1 MEDNFR
7 NVLIILSGIV
17 IGAIF
22 IHGLWTI
29 RKQKNPYKLK
39 ASKDRVEPL
48 TRSFDGK
55 GFDQDGVSQVVIKKP
70 LLQQEDEEPQNIEEL
85 SQPQN
90 AEDKMFIAPNS
101 SDAPANHSIKAVND
115 DLSGQLNSNLSETLS
130 TDLDNDL
137 SNDLNT
143 ELSAKLDD
151 SQSENWLDN
160 NTPKNFSKDEL
171 GDDLTP
177 AITPKN
183 SKENIREVVEPVY
196 KQPVI
201 NAKPAIS
208 PSRQNIRPSI
218 GKSLSKAELKRNQM
232 EINFGDAKSKNDVM
246 PNITMNEA
254 TDDTVGDSIG
264 DSIKETNSTQERPAP
279 QKLKT
284 NTNKKSKLEPQVII
298 LSVVMPANQQ
308 MLGAALLPSLLTLGL
323 KYGEMNIFHRHQDN
337 AGNGEV
343 TFSLANMMKP
353 GSFDLDTMETFATQ
367 GISLFMM
374 LPNAG
379 DSFSVFEQMLS
390 AAKQL
395 AQEFNGQLLDD
406 KRNAMTQQTE
416 QHYVSKIREFD
427 RKSRIALVE

>member
-7 NVLIILSGIV
+7 NVLIIRSGIV

-39 ASKDRVEPL
+39 ASKGKIEPL

-55 GFDQDGVSQVVIKKP
+55 GFDQDGVSQVVVKKQS
-70 LLQQEDEEPQNIEEL
+70 LQQENEDRQTVDEL
-85 SQPQN
+85 SSLQD
-90 AEDKMFIAPNS
+90 ATDDMFIEPNS
-101 SDAPANHSIKAVND
+101 VDA
-115 DLSGQLNSNLSETLS
+115 
-130 TDLDNDL
+130 L
-137 SNDLNT
+137 SNDFTNDLNDG
-143 ELSAKLDD
+143 LSESSSESSSESLNHDVNIELDD
-151 SQSENWLDN
+151 NLDASQNEHWLDKEI
-160 NTPKNFSKDEL
+160 PKSFSKDEL
-171 GDDLTP
+171 GDDLMP
-177 AITPKN
+177 NVITVEKP
-183 SKENIREVVEPVY
+183 EEVVSEPVY

-208 PSRQNIRPSI
+208 PTRQNSRQSI
-218 GKSLSKAELKRNQM
+218 GKSPSKAELKRNQM
-232 EINFGDAKSKNDVM
+232 EINFGDAKTKNSIM
-246 PNITMNEA
+246 PNITIDNA
-254 TDDTVGDSIG
+254 TDDTVDN
-264 DSIKETNSTQERPAP
+264 SIKEKNLAQERSTRQDFQA
-279 QKLKT
+279 
-284 NTNKKSKLEPQVII
+284 NTTDTEQPKLEPQVII

-323 KYGEMNIFHRHQDN
+323 KYGEMNIFHRHEDN

-367 GISLFMM
+367 GVSLFMT

-379 DSFSVFEQMLS
+379 DSFTVFEQMLN

-406 KRNAMTQQTE
+406 KRNVMTKQTE
-416 QHYVSKIREFD
+416 QHYVGKIREFD
-427 RKSRIALVE
+427 RRSRITLVK

>member
-39 ASKDRVEPL
+39 ASKDKVEPL

-55 GFDQDGVSQVVIKKP
+55 GFDQDGVSQVVVKKQS
-70 LLQQEDEEPQNIEEL
+70 LQQDDPETKNIDEP
-85 SQPQN
+85 SQPQATEN
-90 AEDKMFIAPNS
+90 KISVEPKLDDVSASHFDTKISDDLNS
-101 SDAPANHSIKAVND
+101 S
-115 DLSGQLNSNLSETLS
+115 LNSNLNEMLN
-130 TDLDNDL
+130 TDIGHDL
-137 SNDLNT
+137 SPESKPDLN
-143 ELSAKLDD
+143 ENLDAGQGED
-151 SQSENWLDN
+151 WLDN
-160 NTPKNFSKDEL
+160 SVPKNFSKDEL

-177 AITPKN
+177 AVEQKKT
-183 SKENIREVVEPVY
+183 EPVY

-232 EINFGDAKSKNDVM
+232 EINFGDTKSKNDAM
-246 PNITMNEA
+246 PNITIDGNTE
-254 TDDTVGDSIG
+254 DTIGDSIG
-264 DSIKETNSTQERPAP
+264 DSIKETKSTQELQAP
-279 QKLKT
+279 QESPT
-284 NTNKKSKLEPQVII
+284 NINEKSKLEPQVII

-343 TFSLANMMKP
+343 TFSVANMMKP

-379 DSFSVFEQMLS
+379 DSFSVYEQMLS

-406 KRNAMTQQTE
+406 KRNVMTQQTE
-416 QHYVSKIREFD
+416 QHYVSQIREFD
-427 RKSRIALVE
+427 RRSRIALVE